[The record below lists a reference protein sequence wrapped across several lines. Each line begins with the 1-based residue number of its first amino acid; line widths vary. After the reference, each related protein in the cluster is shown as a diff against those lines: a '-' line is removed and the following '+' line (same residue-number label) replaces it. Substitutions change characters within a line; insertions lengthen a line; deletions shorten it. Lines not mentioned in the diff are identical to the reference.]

1 MASLNA
7 NANSVNMITHHTLVT
22 MIPKSNFMLGEGLV
36 TQAPRIGKDS
46 NENNGTFLIIS
57 DDTSP
62 QNAQM

>member
-1 MASLNA
+1 
-7 NANSVNMITHHTLVT
+7 MITHHTLVT
-22 MIPKSNFMLGEGLV
+22 MIPKSNFMLGKGLV